1 MRATV
6 ELHPDVVRFLKK
18 RCTDAERKAF
28 YNRLEEVRR
37 KPIENTEPFR
47 DAKLS
52 RFMLRFFRFAE
63 FMAVFKFDPA
73 NNRIRVYECRKS
85 TPGRLRND
93 NPPGKP

>member
-6 ELHPDVVRFLKK
+6 ELHPDFVWFLKK

-37 KPIENTEPFR
+37 KPIENSEHIR

-52 RFMLRFFRFAE
+52 RYMLRFFRFAGI
-63 FMAVFKFDPA
+63 MAVFKFDPA
-73 NNRIRVYECRKS
+73 KNRIRIYECRKI
-85 TPGRLRND
+85 TPGRLRNE

>member
-6 ELHPDVVRFLKK
+6 ELHPDVVWILKK

-37 KPIENTEPFR
+37 EPIR
-47 DAKLS
+47 DVRLS

-63 FMAVFKFDPA
+63 FMAAFKFDLA
-73 NNRIRVYECRKS
+73 KNRIRVYECRKI
-85 TPGRLRND
+85 TPGRLRNE